1 MMIGTHRYV
10 CQLLW
15 CGSLLLLLAGCAGV
29 KVSSVSTTDYMTQ
42 RRGDIL
48 TTGQLSTASAVALQ
62 ILGIKDRDCQQQG
75 EYCRTLLINAIALNN
90 EQRLSALSE
99 LWLREA
105 LLLEKKGSAFS
116 ELATDAYINSVRYA
130 YAYLFFTERTP
141 EDRTFEDRQ
150 TQVRD
155 YYNYAA
161 QQAITLLFQQ
171 NQGQPPLPTEDQS
184 FSINSGRWTI
194 SGDMKDVRLAF
205 NRALPKEIIPAASLS
220 FDGIRN
226 QYRRDGFG
234 AELVAV
240 TAKRVLN
247 SRVQEPFS
255 ETPFPAITGIMSFSS
270 ETLQQLLDTQEVKL
284 HGYDPYRRQQ
294 IELSGRSVPLAAN
307 FTSGYGLWLARS
319 GFARQA
325 LKTLVGRG
333 EPLEEPRI
341 YLMQPYDPDRR
352 VIIMLHGLGSSPEAW
367 INMANEVLGDEVL
380 RRNYQIWQV
389 YYPTNV
395 PIVLN
400 HHAIRD
406 VLAQTLQ
413 HFDPSGSARA
423 SKDAVLVG
431 HSMGGV
437 IARLMVSSS
446 EHRFWDE
453 LAQVYNLNDTRL
465 KVAREKLDPYLSFE
479 PLPQV
484 SRAVF
489 IAAPHRGT
497 PFAERRIA
505 RWISGLVTL
514 PASVLGRLKDAAQLL
529 IDPASASS
537 EALTRP
543 FNSIDNLSERDMF
556 IRISADMPIS
566 PSVHYHSIIGNES
579 QNMENGYSGDGI
591 VPYSSSHLEGAD
603 SEKVIYSG
611 HSVQETPEAIMEIRR
626 ILRVS
631 LNEDGYTSINR
642 P

>member
-10 CQLLW
+10 CQLLL
-15 CGSLLLLLAGCAGV
+15 CGSFLLLLAGCAGV

-62 ILGIKDRDCQQQG
+62 ILGIKERDCQLQG
-75 EYCRTLLINAIALNN
+75 EYCRTQLTNAIALNN

-105 LLLEKKGSAFS
+105 LLLEKRGAAFS
-116 ELATDAYINSVRYA
+116 EPATDAYINSVRYA

-184 FSINSGRWTI
+184 FSITSGSWVI

-270 ETLQQLLDTQEVKL
+270 ETLQQLLDTQQVKL

-294 IELSGRSVPLAAN
+294 VELSGRSVPLAAN

-341 YLMQPYDPDRR
+341 YLMQPYDPERR
-352 VIIMLHGLGSSPEAW
+352 IIIMLHGLGSSPEAW

-380 RRNYQIWQV
+380 RQNYQIWQV

-395 PIVLN
+395 PIVIN

-406 VLAQTLQ
+406 VLEQTLQ

-453 LAQVYNLNDTRL
+453 LAQVYNLNDARL

-484 SRAVF
+484 SRTVF

-529 IDPASASS
+529 IDPASAPS

-566 PSVHYHSIIGNES
+566 PRVHYHSIIGNES
-579 QNMENGYSGDGI
+579 QDMESGYSGDGI

-631 LNEDGYTSINR
+631 LNEDGYAD
-642 P
+642 